1 MLVKCWF
8 GEKST
13 CRRSSERTILTHFY
27 PEVTVEKMSSLVLE
41 YIGRSSKCYH
51 IGTGNVVYCAY
62 VKKNVFYKSEFEKVS
77 EWDTTIQATME
88 E

>member
-1 MLVKCWF
+1 MQDEAEQKA
-8 GEKST
+8 
-13 CRRSSERTILTHFY
+13 TILIHFY

-62 VKKNVFYKSEFEKVS
+62 VKKNVFTNRNSRR
-77 EWDTTIQATME
+77 
-88 E
+88 